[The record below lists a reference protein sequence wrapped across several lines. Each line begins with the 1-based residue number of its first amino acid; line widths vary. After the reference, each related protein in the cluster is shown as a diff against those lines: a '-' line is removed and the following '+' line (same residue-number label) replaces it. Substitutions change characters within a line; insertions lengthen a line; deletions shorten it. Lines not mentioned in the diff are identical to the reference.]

1 MTIYLIAG
9 LAALIVLPA
18 LAVGLM
24 IIGFGGFIN
33 MSVEMEEEVE
43 DD

>member
-9 LAALIVLPA
+9 LATLVTLPV
-18 LAVGLM
+18 LAVGM
-24 IIGFGGFIN
+24 MVIGFGGFIN
-33 MSVEMEEEVE
+33 MSTEMEEEVE